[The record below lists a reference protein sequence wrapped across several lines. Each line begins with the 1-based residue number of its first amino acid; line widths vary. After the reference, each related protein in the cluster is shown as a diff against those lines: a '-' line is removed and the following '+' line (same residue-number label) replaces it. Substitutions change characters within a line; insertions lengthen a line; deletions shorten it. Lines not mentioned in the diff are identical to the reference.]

1 MEGEILTFTVA
12 SAADLEREVFH
23 HTLTNIEIVE
33 VGLSFESERT
43 ANMEMPLSSLL
54 GLMTQDIR
62 DNAQQVNAESDDRSD
77 TEAGL
82 AKFFERVD
90 QLSTEFPWTLKLTCP
105 MCLARIEELED
116 GEIPRVKYLIADE
129 DAERVSAAFADLAF
143 DAADQAD
150 EANE

>member
-62 DNAQQVNAESDDRSD
+62 DNAQVR
-77 TEAGL
+77 
-82 AKFFERVD
+82 
-90 QLSTEFPWTLKLTCP
+90 
-105 MCLARIEELED
+105 
-116 GEIPRVKYLIADE
+116 
-129 DAERVSAAFADLAF
+129 
-143 DAADQAD
+143 
-150 EANE
+150 